1 MKPLGN
7 PIVLILYNCIHKQT
21 LHQFFAIMMQRIV
34 FLHNFGPGYH
44 ESVLR
49 TSLGLVILSIDLY
62 QLASTICI
70 NGVRC
75 AAGLTVPG

>member
-1 MKPLGN
+1 ME
-7 PIVLILYNCIHKQT
+7 
-21 LHQFFAIMMQRIV
+21 RIV
-34 FLHNFGPGYH
+34 FLYDFGLGYH